1 MKGMNLYQARQ
12 FAVRAG
18 VTVRALH
25 HYDRLGLLKPSG
37 RTSAGYRLYAESD
50 LARLQQIVTLKFIG
64 FSLKQIRD
72 LLHRKTFDLPV
83 MLRLQRKMIEEKR
96 NRLDLAIQA
105 IQRAEQVMFLR
116 HQGVTSPGSRR
127 RARDPGSEDDWEVFR
142 KIIEVINMQQN
153 TEWMK
158 NYYSEAALA
167 DLAERGKQWTPE
179 MLRQVE
185 QDWATLI
192 RDVEAAN
199 AAGENPAS
207 DHAQALATR
216 WQKLLAG
223 FTGNNPEVQAGLKRL
238 YADQQTGPP
247 ASGSLTVMKLAPSSE
262 RRWKRARRSSLNDER

>member
-1 MKGMNLYQARQ
+1 VKGTNLYQARQ
-12 FAVRAG
+12 FALRAG
-18 VTVRALH
+18 VTIRALH

-37 RTSAGYRLYAESD
+37 HTSAGYRLYAESD

-72 LLHRKTFDLPV
+72 LLHRKAFDLPV
-83 MLRLQRKMIEEKR
+83 MLRLQRKIIEEKR

-105 IQRAEQVMFLR
+105 LGRAEQAVFLR
-116 HQGVTSPGSRR
+116 HKGATLPGSRR
-127 RARDPGSEDDWEVFR
+127 WAREPGPEDDWEVFR

-153 TEWMK
+153 TEWTK
-158 NYYSEAALA
+158 KYYSEAALA

-185 QDWATLI
+185 QDWAVLI
-192 RDVEAAN
+192 QEVEAAL

-207 DHAQALATR
+207 DHAQALAAR

-223 FTGNNPEVQAGLKRL
+223 FTGGNPEVQAGLKHL
-238 YADQQTGPP
+238 YADQQNW
-247 ASGSLTVMKLAPSSE
+247 PSSFKKPYSDDACAFIGKAIE
-262 RRWKRARRSSLNDER
+262 AGKKLNSE

>member
-1 MKGMNLYQARQ
+1 MKLYQVRQ

-64 FSLKQIRD
+64 FSLKQIKE
-72 LLHRKTFDLPV
+72 LLSRKPFNLPA
-83 MLRLQRKMIEEKR
+83 MLRLQRRIIEEKR
-96 NRLDLAIQA
+96 SRLDLAIQA
-105 IQRAEQVMFLR
+105 IQRAEQKVSLLNAAPA
-116 HQGVTSPGSRR
+116 HSGSGKRKTPVS
-127 RARDPGSEDDWEVFR
+127 DSEDGWEVFR
-142 KIIEVINMQQN
+142 KIIEVINMQQD
-153 TEWMK
+153 TGWTK
-158 NYYSEAALA
+158 KYYSEAALA

-185 QDWATLI
+185 QDWAALI
-192 RDVEAAN
+192 QEVEAAN

-207 DHAQALATR
+207 DHAQALAAR

-223 FTGNNPEVQAGLKRL
+223 FTGGNPEVRAGLKRL
-238 YADQQTGPP
+238 YSDQQNW
-247 ASGSLTVMKLAPSSE
+247 PSSFKNPFSNE
-262 RRWKRARRSSLNDER
+262 ACAFIGKAMEARQKSQ

>member
-12 FAVRAG
+12 FAVRAR

-25 HYDRLGLLKPSG
+25 HYDRLGLLKPTG

-50 LARLQQIVTLKFIG
+50 LMRLQQIVTLKFIG
-64 FSLKQIRD
+64 FPLRQIRD
-72 LLHRKTFDLPV
+72 LLNRKAFDLPV
-83 MLRLQRKMIEEKR
+83 MLRLQRQIIEEKR

-105 IQRAEQVMFLR
+105 IERAEQTVSLR
-116 HQGVTSPGSRR
+116 HKEPTSTGSRR
-127 RARDPGSEDDWEVFR
+127 RARDPDSKDDLEAFR

-192 RDVEAAN
+192 REVEAAN
-199 AAGENPAS
+199 AAGESPAS
-207 DHAQALATR
+207 DHAQALAAR

-223 FTGNNPEVQAGLKRL
+223 FTGGNPEVQAGLKRL
-238 YADQQTGPP
+238 YSDQQ
-247 ASGSLTVMKLAPSSE
+247 SSPSSFKKPFSDE
-262 RRWKRARRSSLNDER
+262 ACAFIGKAMEARRRSL

>member
-1 MKGMNLYQARQ
+1 MKGTNLYQARQ

-72 LLHRKTFDLPV
+72 LLHRKAFDLPV
-83 MLRLQRKMIEEKR
+83 MLRLQRKIIEEKR
-96 NRLDLAIQA
+96 SRLDLAIQA
-105 IQRAEQVMFLR
+105 IERAEHVAASHAQKAAVA
-116 HQGVTSPGSRR
+116 GTRR
-127 RARDPGSEDDWEVFR
+127 RTMRVPDAGTDWEVFR
-142 KIIEVINMQQN
+142 QIIEVINMQQD
-153 TEWMK
+153 TEWTK
-158 NYYSEAALA
+158 KYYSDTALS

-185 QDWATLI
+185 QDWAALI
-192 RDVEAAN
+192 QEVEAAN

-207 DHAQALATR
+207 DHAQALAAR

-223 FTGNNPEVQAGLKRL
+223 FTGGNPEVQAGLKRL
-238 YADQQTGPP
+238 YADQQNW
-247 ASGSLTVMKLAPSSE
+247 PSSF
-262 RRWKRARRSSLNDER
+262 KKPYSDEACAFIGKAMEAAKKSQ